1 MISVTVPVYN
11 TSKYLRKSLD
21 SLKAQTLKDIE
32 FILVDDGSTDECGSI
47 CDEYAVQD
55 QRFRVIHQKNGGLA
69 AARQTGLENAQGE
82 YLIVCDSDDWV
93 EPDMYEKL
101 YSKAKE
107 TNADIVL
114 CGYYAEYDNGK
125 SMPVQT
131 VFNERNGY
139 VDNDDLIRR
148 GAGSSWV
155 KLVRKS
161 LFEKTKSSYE
171 YGINLSEDALIVY
184 KLMRGN
190 PKVVQINESLY
201 HYRRLYGGQS
211 YTNNIK
217 MDHILQLRFTYNW
230 LKDHYI
236 EAKYQPLIHQ
246 KALDIAF
253 ACLRVNNLDR
263 EYIDSFMKNEL
274 PWKSLLATKV
284 TAKSIVS
291 MALKTIPLPLVRFCV
306 RSLYRFVY
314 K

>member
-11 TSKYLRKSLD
+11 TAKYLKQCLD
-21 SLKAQTLKDIE
+21 SLAAQTLNELEVI
-32 FILVDDGSTDECGSI
+32 IVDDGSTDNSGTI
-47 CDEYAVQD
+47 CDDYVKKYAN
-55 QRFRVIHQKNGGLA
+55 FKVIHQKNGGLA

-101 YSKAKE
+101 YRKAKE
-107 TNADIVL
+107 IDADIVL
-114 CGYYAEYDNGK
+114 CGYYAEYNDGK

-131 VFNERNGY
+131 VFNERKGY

-253 ACLRVNNLDR
+253 ACLRVNDLDR
-263 EYIDSFMKNEL
+263 EYIDIFMKNEL

-291 MALKTIPLPLVRFCV
+291 MALKTIPLPIVRFYV
-306 RSLYRFVY
+306 RCLYRFVY